1 MPQPPQG
8 QAPLRFRG
16 SVGARG
22 RHALVVGLVHPRPGE
37 QAGGGGERG
46 DHGGGGADAV
56 GVGEYTGEQGADG
69 EAAVAP
75 QSVDANGAGAPGGV
89 GDVAD
94 GGEQGGVDHGGA
106 GAEQHGRG
114 RPGGERAGRGDPGQ
128 RRGLQ
133 EHAGDDQGFAA
144 VAVGEGAG
152 GQVAERPDGGEG
164 AGGGPGLTAR
174 RTGR

>member
-75 QSVDANGAGAPGGV
+75 QPVDANGAGAPGGV

-106 GAEQHGRG
+106 GTEQHRGG
-114 RPGGERAGRGDPGQ
+114 RPGGERGGGDPHEGG
-128 RRGLQ
+128 GLQ
-133 EHAGDDQGFAA
+133 QHAGDDEGFAA
-144 VAVGEGAG
+144 VPVG
-152 GQVAERPDGGEG
+152 QWSGGEL
-164 AGGGPGLTAR
+164 AE
-174 RTGR
+174 